1 MVMVDIPKWARS
13 YLRPERVQL
22 VEDAIRAA
30 EARTSGEI
38 VPMIVRRSSTIG
50 HVPVILACLLVTVFI
65 IADGPGWQYELLGEH
80 WAWYVVDTVA
90 LLLLSGQL
98 AKIPLLQRVLTTSD
112 DQAQQVD
119 MRAQIEFYRSN
130 IHTTTGATG
139 VLLLVSLMEHRAV
152 VLADTSIDARVPDE
166 TWDEVIA
173 IVIDG
178 IKNGNVGLGLAAAI
192 ERCADILAAEFPVG
206 ENDVNELH
214 DTLIIRE

>member
-1 MVMVDIPKWARS
+1 MLDIPKWARGS
-13 YLRPERVQL
+13 LRPERVQL

-50 HVPVILACLLVTVFI
+50 HVPVILACLLVALFVI
-65 IADGPGWQYELLGEH
+65 LDGPGWQYEWIGEH
-80 WAWYVVDTVA
+80 WAWYLVDTVA

-98 AKIPLLQRVLTTSD
+98 ARIPLLQRLLTTRD

-119 MRAQIEFYRSN
+119 MRAQIEFYQSSL
-130 IHTTTGATG
+130 HATADATG

-152 VLADTSIDARVPDE
+152 VLADEAIAARVPDG
-166 TWDEVIA
+166 TWDDVIGLA
-173 IVIDG
+173 IDG
-178 IKNGNVGLGLAAAI
+178 IKKGHVGLGLAAAI
-192 ERCADILAAEFPVG
+192 ERCGDILAAEFPIG
-206 ENDVNELH
+206 DDDVNELK

>member
-1 MVMVDIPKWARS
+1 MDIPKWARG

-50 HVPVILACLLVTVFI
+50 HVPVIIACLLLTLFI
-65 IADGPGWQYELLGEH
+65 VADGPGWQYELIGEH
-80 WAWYVVDTVA
+80 WAWYLVDTVV

-98 AKIPLLQRVLTTSD
+98 ARIPLLQRLLTTRD
-112 DQAQQVD
+112 DQALQVD

-130 IHTTTGATG
+130 IHSTSDATG

-152 VLADTSIDARVPDE
+152 VLADTSIDAKVPDE
-166 TWDEVIA
+166 TWDKVVGLTTE
-173 IVIDG
+173 G

-192 ERCADILAAEFPVG
+192 ECCADILATEFPAAP
-206 ENDVNELH
+206 NDVNELH